1 MRSANPSSLPVEGS
15 PGDSLNARLRD
26 WQAEDPDHLVGA
38 SAVPA
43 TGCARPK
50 ELPLCR
56 LRVTIVDPDGYE
68 LTFTQKIEDR
78 S

>member
-1 MRSANPSSLPVEGS
+1 MRSANPSSLPAEGR
-15 PGDSLNARLRD
+15 PDDSLNARLRD
-26 WQAEDPDHLVGA
+26 WLAGDPDHLVG
-38 SAVPA
+38 VPA
-43 TGCARPK
+43 PGCARPK